1 MVNISIKPFISRI
14 FGDVDSSSLD
24 LANDIVSSLDLNKD
38 GQIQPVEFD
47 KVHLQ
52 LQKLLEI

>member
-1 MVNISIKPFISRI
+1 MVNIPIKPFISRI

>member
-1 MVNISIKPFISRI
+1 MVNIPIKPFISRI

-52 LQKLLEI
+52 LQKLLNI

>member
-1 MVNISIKPFISRI
+1 MANIPIKPFISRI

-24 LANDIVSSLDLNKD
+24 LANDIVSSLDLDKD

-52 LQKLLEI
+52 LQKLLNI

>member
-1 MVNISIKPFISRI
+1 MANIPIKLFISRI

-52 LQKLLEI
+52 LQKLLNI

>member
-1 MVNISIKPFISRI
+1 MANIPIQPFISRI

>member
-1 MVNISIKPFISRI
+1 MANIPIKPFISRI
-14 FGDVDSSSLD
+14 YGDVDASSLD
-24 LANDIVSSLDLNKD
+24 LPNDIVSSLDLDKD

-52 LQKLLEI
+52 LQKLLNI

>member
-1 MVNISIKPFISRI
+1 MVNISIKSFISRI